1 MIEPLLLSY
10 ELSKA
15 GTYLLL
21 LSMQRLSRGP
31 HKRHAAGMCFHSG
44 PRHQGMRRFVEWGP
58 GADLL
63 TWAT

>member
-15 GTYLLL
+15 GTYPLL
-21 LSMQRLSRGP
+21 LSRQRLSRGP
-31 HKRHAAGMCFHSG
+31 HKRHAAGMCLHSG
-44 PRHQGMRRFVEWGP
+44 PRHRGMRCFVEWVL